1 MKIDINALNDS
12 IAATKKQQQ
21 NSSGASFQEVL
32 AAVQKSTPEQELDK
46 YLKETPE
53 QRMRD
58 SILKEMGIS
67 EDQLAAM
74 PPEQRKAIE
83 DKIAQIIKQ
92 KMEQAAGKS
101 GTPGAS
107 GGLAVSV

>member
-12 IAATKKQQQ
+12 ITATKKQQQ
-21 NSSGASFQEVL
+21 DSSGASFQAVL

-53 QRMRD
+53 QRMRE
-58 SILKEMGIS
+58 SILKQMGIS
-67 EDQLAAM
+67 EEQLAAM

-83 DKIAQIIKQ
+83 DKIAHIMKE
-92 KMEQAAGKS
+92 KMDQAAGKAS
-101 GTPGAS
+101 PPGAS
-107 GGLAVSV
+107 GGLSISV

>member
-21 NSSGASFQEVL
+21 NSSGTSFQDVL
-32 AAVQKSTPEQELDK
+32 ASVQKSTPEQELDK
-46 YLKETPE
+46 YLKMTPE

-58 SILKEMGIS
+58 SILQQMGIS

-83 DKIAQIIKQ
+83 DKIAHLIQQ

-101 GTPGAS
+101 STPGAS
-107 GGLAVSV
+107 SGLTVSV